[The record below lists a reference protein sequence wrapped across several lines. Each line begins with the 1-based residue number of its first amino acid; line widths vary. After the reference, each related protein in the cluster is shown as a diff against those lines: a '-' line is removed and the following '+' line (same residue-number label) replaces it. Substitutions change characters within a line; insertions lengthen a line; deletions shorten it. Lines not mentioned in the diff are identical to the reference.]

1 MWSGEISV
9 YGGFPARIGLSTVR
23 DVLAA
28 GFPAADVTIV
38 DLGPGLGPH
47 MHFKIEGVFF
57 ATLHVPDEDVFLFDG
72 GVKGSLDEAI
82 TFVRQLSECFSAA
95 GLEHDF
101 HVERRPME
109 YAASFEYHV
118 NKTEQC

>member
-28 GFPAADVTIV
+28 GFPTAEVKIV

-47 MHFKIEGVFF
+47 LHLRMQSVFF
-57 ATLHVPDEDVFLFDG
+57 SSVYIPDEDVFLFDG
-72 GVKGSLDEAI
+72 GIKGSLGEAVA
-82 TFVRQLSECFSAA
+82 FVRQMSECLSAA
-95 GLEHDF
+95 ELEHDF
-101 HVERRPME
+101 RVASAPME
-109 YAASFEYHV
+109 YAASFEYPL
-118 NKTEQC
+118 KETE